1 MSVSTKHVCIVLLT
15 SPPPSPPF
23 FLTAAGGGGGGGD
36 RHFSLTFL
44 AGGAANVQM
53 NILGWIRP
61 DEVTT
66 FVCQVTSYRT
76 IEGKRISYRD
86 QISHK
91 EWTVNK

>member
-1 MSVSTKHVCIVLLT
+1 MVLLT

-53 NILGWIRP
+53 NILGWIRA

-66 FVCQVTSYRT
+66 FVCQVTSYKTMKTRGSAIGLRFPIKNGQQT
-76 IEGKRISYRD
+76 NNMKG
-86 QISHK
+86 
-91 EWTVNK
+91 

>member
-1 MSVSTKHVCIVLLT
+1 MVLLT

-44 AGGAANVQM
+44 TGGAANVQM
-53 NILGWIRP
+53 NILGWIRA

-66 FVCQVTSYRT
+66 FICQVTSYKT
-76 IEGKRISYRD
+76 IEDKRISYRA

-91 EWTVNK
+91 EWTANK